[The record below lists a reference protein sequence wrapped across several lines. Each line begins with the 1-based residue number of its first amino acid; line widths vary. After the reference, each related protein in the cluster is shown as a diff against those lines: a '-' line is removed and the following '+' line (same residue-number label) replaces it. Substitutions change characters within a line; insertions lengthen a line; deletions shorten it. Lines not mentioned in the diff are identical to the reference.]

1 MPTVRSADGTTIA
14 YERTGEGPPV
24 VLVDGALCHRAF
36 NGQRPLAERLADRFS
51 VLVYDRRGRGESGDT
66 APPTPEREVED
77 LAAVLDAA
85 GAPAAAYGISSG
97 AALVLHAAAAGLPIS
112 RFAIY
117 EVPFA
122 PDADAHAEQRA
133 ALAAVRGALA
143 AGDPG
148 RAVRVF
154 LRLVGV
160 PAFGVAMMRLT
171 PAYRRLQEV
180 APTLPYDLALLGA
193 DSEESALRTLPW
205 DRIEVPALVLAG
217 GRSPEAN
224 LVGPT
229 RRVSE
234 SLPDGTF
241 DVVEGQNHMVRPDA
255 LAPLLAEFFGSE
267 VGASRDR
274 PESQSG

>member
-14 YERTGEGPPV
+14 YERTGDGPPV

-36 NGQRPLAERLADRFS
+36 NGQRPLAEKLADRFT
-51 VLVYDRRGRGESGDT
+51 VYVYDRRGRGESGDT
-66 APPTPEREVED
+66 LPPAPEREVED
-77 LAAVLDAA
+77 LAAVLAA
-85 GAPAAAYGISSG
+85 TGGPAAVYGTSSG
-97 AALVLHAAAAGLPIS
+97 AALVLHAAAAGLPIT

-122 PDADAHAEQRA
+122 PDADAHAEQRT
-133 ALAAVRGALA
+133 ALAAVRAALA
-143 AGDPG
+143 AGDRG
-148 RAVRVF
+148 RAVRLF

-180 APTLPYDLALLGA
+180 AHTLPYDLALLGA
-193 DSEESALRTLPW
+193 DADESALTTLAW
-205 DRIEVPALVLAG
+205 DRIAVPALVLAG
-217 GRSPEAN
+217 GKSPEHE

-229 RRVSE
+229 RRVAE

-241 DVVEGQNHMVRPDA
+241 DIVEGQTHMARPDA

-267 VGASRDR
+267 VTAN
-274 PESQSG
+274 PQSG